1 MNETMAGKITLKRLR
16 ELKRTGEKIASLTAY
31 DASFA
36 RIMDAAGIDI
46 VLVGDSLGMALH
58 GDEDT
63 LGVSMADMVYH
74 GNIVRRACK
83 QALRV
88 VDMPYQSYET
98 ATQACDN
105 ALRLMHEGG
114 AEVVKLEGGEDKAGI
129 VEALTGRG
137 IPVCGHVGLQP
148 QSVREY
154 GGYKVQGRDEEQA
167 RRILAG
173 AQALQEAGA
182 CMVVLECV
190 PVPLAAR
197 ITQTL
202 TIPTIGIGAGAH
214 CDGQVLVLYDALGL
228 SVQLPRMAK
237 DFLAETG
244 SAQAAIAAYIRA
256 VKTGAFPGPEHSFN

>member
-1 MNETMAGKITLKRLR
+1 M
-16 ELKRTGEKIASLTAY
+16 
-31 DASFA
+31 
-36 RIMDAAGIDI
+36 
-46 VLVGDSLGMALH
+46 
-58 GDEDT
+58 
-63 LGVSMADMVYH
+63 
-74 GNIVRRACK
+74 
-83 QALRV
+83 
-88 VDMPYQSYET
+88 
-98 ATQACDN
+98 
-105 ALRLMHEGG
+105 
-114 AEVVKLEGGEDKAGI
+114 
-129 VEALTGRG
+129 
-137 IPVCGHVGLQP
+137 QP

-190 PVPLAAR
+190 PVELAAR

-228 SVQLPRMAK
+228 SAQLPRMAK